1 MNQHAFSMHV
11 VLMDAYFNS
20 VDVLQHFS
28 DFFAHSS
35 CYLEIF
41 VNNFGAVYPSNR
53 CCLYVKIQYFF
64 MSVIIHIAEMCGVVK
79 CVISTVEINCKV
91 MGT

>member
-28 DFFAHSS
+28 DFFLHIPAVIWKFLLTTLVQ
-35 CYLEIF
+35 CILPTD
-41 VNNFGAVYPSNR
+41 AVYTLKYS
-53 CCLYVKIQYFF
+53 
-64 MSVIIHIAEMCGVVK
+64 
-79 CVISTVEINCKV
+79 ISL
-91 MGT
+91 